1 MKQVCLNIYNYRKE
15 LESLYLQNNLKLLPH
30 LLNLNRPISF
40 SSQLVQ
46 KKKKSQYAL
55 FIALPTVKK
64 TSGVYANLICTTTH
78 RNRARTHVQS
88 VGHSRNRS
96 ILFSAAGH

>member
-1 MKQVCLNIYNYRKE
+1 MKQVCFSIHKYRKE
-15 LESLYLQNNLKLLPH
+15 RESLYLQNNLKLLPH

-46 KKKKSQYAL
+46 KKKSQYAL

-78 RNRARTHVQS
+78 RKRARTHVQS

>member
-46 KKKKSQYAL
+46 KK
-55 FIALPTVKK
+55 I
-64 TSGVYANLICTTTH
+64 
-78 RNRARTHVQS
+78 
-88 VGHSRNRS
+88 NRS
-96 ILFSAAGH
+96 MRCLLHCPQ